1 MIGGHMKSS
10 FVALVAA
17 AGLVGGIAS
26 AQAADLGGDCC
37 ADLEERV
44 AELEATAARKGNR
57 KVSLTVSGFVHEAVL
72 FWDDG
77 FESNIYQGTNLVAQ
91 TRFRFVGN
99 AKINADWSAGYLLEL
114 GAVGSALD
122 ALNQAVDDAGGG
134 VSVRH
139 SAWWLQSKQLGKFWV
154 GQTSTA
160 TDGITEINLANLGHF
175 EGQNVGAMVG
185 GFQARTAGGGLGP
198 RLNVFMGGG
207 NAGGS
212 AARDAA
218 QLGEGNRQNVV
229 KYETP
234 TFAGFSASAAW
245 GEDDMWDVALRY
257 AGEFSG
263 FKIAAGVG
271 YQQYTDIGPN
281 ERNCVQSGVAPD
293 VDCSQLGASGAVM
306 HVPTGLFVHGVYGIR
321 MDDNVGPGLDD
332 TSTQWLVMAG
342 IEKNWFGIGKTT
354 LYGLYQQWDIGSTNA
369 GAGLGFASLE
379 MTSWGLGMNQQ
390 IDAAAMDLYIQYRTY
405 DPEGRTPAGAT
416 QVFEDFQA
424 LTAGGRIQF

>member
-1 MIGGHMKSS
+1 MKKISLIALAAAT
-10 FVALVAA
+10 VALAA
-17 AGLVGGIAS
+17 PAS
-26 AQAADLGGDCC
+26 AADLGGNCC
-37 ADLEERV
+37 ADLEERI

-57 KVSLTVSGFVHEAVL
+57 KVSLTVSGHVNEAVL

-234 TFAGFSASAAW
+234 TFQGFTGSASW

-257 AGEFSG
+257 AGEFNG
-263 FKIAAGVG
+263 VKVAFGVG
-271 YQQYTDIGPN
+271 YQQWTDGN
-281 ERNCVQSGVAPD
+281 NDERNCVTSAVPSD
-293 VDCSQLGASGAVM
+293 KDCAQLGLSGAVL
-306 HVPTGLFVHGVYGIR
+306 HVPTGLFVHGVYGVR
-321 MDDNVGPGLDD
+321 WDDNAPAVLDD
-332 TSTQWLVMAG
+332 SSTQWLIMAG
-342 IEKNWFGIGKTT
+342 IERKWFSVGKTT
-354 LYGLYQQWDIGSTNA
+354 LFGLYQQWDVGATQ
-369 GAGLGFASLE
+369 AGLAAGFDSLE
-379 MTSWGLGMNQQ
+379 MTSWGLGINQQ
-390 IDAAAMDLYIQYRTY
+390 IDAAAMDLYLHFRSY
-405 DPEGRTPAGAT
+405 DPEATDAGVT
-416 QVFEDFQA
+416 TEFEEFKQ
-424 LTAGGRIQF
+424 LTAGGIIRF